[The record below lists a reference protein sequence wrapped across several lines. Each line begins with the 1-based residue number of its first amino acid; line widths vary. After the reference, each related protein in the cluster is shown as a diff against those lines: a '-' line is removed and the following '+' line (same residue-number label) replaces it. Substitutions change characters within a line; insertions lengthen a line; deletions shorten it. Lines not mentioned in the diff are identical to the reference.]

1 MKIDIII
8 LNKLT
13 IHMRLFAIMNE
24 RKGGDVYMYKQI
36 VVAVDFSEPSKLAF
50 ERAADL
56 AAATGA
62 ALTVVSV
69 IDNRSTTSVATYDMK
84 YAEQLKGELTEQLQ
98 VAKEKANAKGVADV
112 RIVVE
117 VGSPKVILTSFEEA
131 DLIVCGATGLNAAER
146 LFIGSISETVVRRAA
161 CDVLI
166 VRP

>member
-1 MKIDIII
+1 MII
-8 LNKLT
+8 LNILT
-13 IHMRLFAIMNE
+13 IDSTEFVIMNE
-24 RKGGDVYMYKQI
+24 RKGGDLYMYKQI
-36 VVAVDFSEPSKLAF
+36 VVAMDFSEPSKLAF
-50 ERAADL
+50 ERASDL

-98 VAKEKANAKGVADV
+98 VAKEKANAKGVDNVKTA
-112 RIVVE
+112 VE
-117 VGSPKVILTSFEEA
+117 VGSPKIILTSFDEA

-166 VRP
+166 VRAA